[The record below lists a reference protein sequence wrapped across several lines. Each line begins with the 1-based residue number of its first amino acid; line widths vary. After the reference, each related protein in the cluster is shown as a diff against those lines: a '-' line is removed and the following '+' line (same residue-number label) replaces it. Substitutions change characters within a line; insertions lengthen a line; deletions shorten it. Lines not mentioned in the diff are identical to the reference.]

1 MMMTMTMTMT
11 MIISRGHTTQSAM
24 HAPQN
29 RTLFRLEH
37 GLLPLQHA
45 LPLHMLDP
53 LFVANLSINTL
64 GQGQE
69 ISIHLRL
76 HENLTRQTHS
86 LEIRGGNW

>member
-1 MMMTMTMTMT
+1 
-11 MIISRGHTTQSAM
+11 
-24 HAPQN
+24 
-29 RTLFRLEH
+29 
-37 GLLPLQHA
+37 
-45 LPLHMLDP
+45 
-53 LFVANLSINTL
+53 VANLSINTL